1 MSTPGAGVFHEG
13 APPLA
18 RVAATSAI
26 DLRSSPGATTA
37 IAASLLALVDHA
49 VVIADGH
56 GMLIGLNDAGA
67 AVAGQPI
74 GTLIGQRLGA
84 ALPLR
89 RWSTGRAVFPLDA
102 ADVPGCLMAHLPGQ
116 RGEFRIDWRTA
127 TESDGREVTVFILID
142 ETPAR
147 ALQEALH
154 ARETIDPVTGVL
166 NRQQFEARVDVAL
179 ATCRDGPGTTH
190 ALCHLDID
198 HFRLVNDALGPTA
211 GDGLLWKLAA
221 TIDTALQAGDAIGRI
236 GDSSFGLLLD
246 GTGVGLARQRAEQ
259 IVAAIGAEGFD
270 WDERSFDVSS
280 SVGVVAISSTSRST
294 AELLRQA
301 SVACLHAKQEGRGNV
316 VVGGDTR
323 QASSH
328 VRQLKLGS
336 SIKQALVTGLV
347 SLAGQEIVATG
358 PGISPVRYYEL
369 LLRMSDGRGRLTPAG
384 DLVGAAERFD
394 LMRPIDRWVL
404 DEALDRLGEQVAAVA
419 GLSISINLSA
429 SSLSDASFLPYLLDV
444 IDRSPVDATSLTF
457 ELTETA
463 VMRQPDAA
471 HRTIDALHDAGCRIA
486 LDDFGVGLSN
496 FDYLQRFPVDV
507 VKIDGS
513 FVRHMLTRPRDAA
526 IVETIVTLA
535 RRLGAQTV
543 VEHVESAELMAQVI
557 ALGADFAQGYHL
569 GRPRPFTE
577 ILDDLV
583 SAGSPSRPS
592 RHRWREG
599 HYAIR

>member
-1 MSTPGAGVFHEG
+1 MVAS
-13 APPLA
+13 
-18 RVAATSAI
+18 VAAAKAQ
-26 DLRSSPGATTA
+26 DQRSPRAAATG
-37 IAASLLALVDHA
+37 IAAGLLDLVDQA
-49 VVIADGH
+49 ILIADPTGTIVTANEAAAAVTSLPCSH
-56 GMLIGLNDAGA
+56 LIGR
-67 AVAGQPI
+67 
-74 GTLIGQRLGA
+74 TLA
-84 ALPLR
+84 TALPLR
-89 RWSTGRAVFPLDA
+89 EWSTGNPVFPLEA
-102 ADVPGCLMAHLPGQ
+102 AAVPGCVMAYLTGQ
-116 RGEFRIDWRTA
+116 RGEFRLDWR
-127 TESDGREVTVFILID
+127 EVIEPDGRRTTVFILID

-147 ALQEALH
+147 ALQQALH

-166 NRQQFEARVDVAL
+166 NRQQFEARIDVAL
-179 ATCRDGPGTTH
+179 ATCRDVPAATH

-198 HFRLVNDALGPTA
+198 HFRLVNDALGPKA
-211 GDGLLWKLAA
+211 GDGLLGKLAA
-221 TIDTALQAGDAIGRI
+221 TIDTALQPGDAIGRI

-246 GTGVGLARQRAEQ
+246 GTDVGLARRRAEQ
-259 IVAAIGAEGFD
+259 IVAAITAEGFD
-270 WDERSFDVSS
+270 WDGRSFDVSS
-280 SVGVVAISSTSRST
+280 SVGVVAISSSSQST

-316 VVGGDTR
+316 VIGGDTR

-336 SIKQALVTGLV
+336 SIKQALNAGLI
-347 SLAGQEIVATG
+347 SLAGQEIVPTRRG
-358 PGISPVRYYEL
+358 TSPALYFEL

-384 DLVGAAERFD
+384 ELVGAAERFD

-404 DEALDRLGEQVAAVA
+404 DEALDRLGDQVAAIP

-429 SSLSDASFLPYLLDV
+429 SSLSDAGFLPHLLDAV
-444 IDRSPVDATSLTF
+444 ARSPVEATALTF

-463 VMRQPDAA
+463 VMRQAAAA

-526 IVETIVTLA
+526 IVEAIVALA

-543 VEHVESAELMAQVI
+543 VEHVESAELMARI
-557 ALGADFAQGYHL
+557 TALGADFAQGYHL
-569 GRPRPFTE
+569 GRPRPFVD
-577 ILDDLV
+577 ILTDLAI
-583 SAGSPSRPS
+583 AGPAPKHPR
-592 RHRWREG
+592 RRRRDG
-599 HYAIR
+599 FFALR